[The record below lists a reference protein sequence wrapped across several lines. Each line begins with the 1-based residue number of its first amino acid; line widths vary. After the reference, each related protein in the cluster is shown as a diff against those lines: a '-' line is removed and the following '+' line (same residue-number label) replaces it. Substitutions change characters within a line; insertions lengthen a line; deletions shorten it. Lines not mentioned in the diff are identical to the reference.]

1 MPSGCP
7 SGERLTSELHAQARS
22 FARELQD
29 TLNGTI
35 CNDVRITPVVRP
47 FSSLGAVLTI
57 GSGLSKSNPTQP
69 TAFPLRIDRK
79 KPRAWM
85 NLSFQVRMDKEAR
98 YLTVHSSYCGIFSDE
113 DLATCL
119 CHFDFEREK
128 EQYTAAHLQV
138 HGASPALEALNRDS
152 DARRTLDKLHFP
164 VGGKRFRPSL
174 EDIIEFL
181 VAERLAEAKQGY
193 DKVLEAGRERFQ
205 IKQLRAAM
213 RRHPEVVEEFFREQ
227 GR

>member
-1 MPSGCP
+1 
-7 SGERLTSELHAQARS
+7 
-22 FARELQD
+22 
-29 TLNGTI
+29 
-35 CNDVRITPVVRP
+35 
-47 FSSLGAVLTI
+47 
-57 GSGLSKSNPTQP
+57 
-69 TAFPLRIDRK
+69 
-79 KPRAWM
+79 M

-128 EQYTAAHLQV
+128 EQYTAARLQV
-138 HGASPALEALNRDS
+138 HGSSPALEALNREG

-181 VAERLAEAKQGY
+181 VAERLMEAKQGY
-193 DKVLEAGRERFQ
+193 EAVLDAGRERFQ

-213 RRHPEVVEEFFREQ
+213 RRHPEVVEEFLREQ
-227 GR
+227 GHR